1 MNTHAEYRRHSYR
14 PPERPSPAEGVEP
27 TASELARH
35 RDPSLGPE
43 QPAREQT
50 QKRIAWVRP
59 TELGSYLGPT
69 VGRGD
74 TKKQLEIINAYRAT
88 LNLAPFTEDAIKVKP
103 PAKSIDLRLVDTMAR
118 HGFTWGGRWQRS
130 EPGRFEWMGAGA

>member
-14 PPERPSPAEGVEP
+14 PPDHPTHDQGVEP

-43 QPAREQT
+43 QPAHEQT

-59 TELGSYLGPT
+59 TELGSYLGPM
-69 VGRGD
+69 VGRG
-74 TKKQLEIINAYRAT
+74 
-88 LNLAPFTEDAIKVKP
+88 
-103 PAKSIDLRLVDTMAR
+103 IDLQAELVRRAR
-118 HGFTWGGRWQRS
+118 RTPATTTRTLRHPGPDRS
-130 EPGRFEWMGAGA
+130 APAVSQEGLGL

>member
-27 TASELARH
+27 TPSELARQ

-43 QPAREQT
+43 QPAHEQT

-59 TELGSYLGPT
+59 TELSSYLGPM
-69 VGRGD
+69 VGRG
-74 TKKQLEIINAYRAT
+74 
-88 LNLAPFTEDAIKVKP
+88 
-103 PAKSIDLRLVDTMAR
+103 IDLQAELVRRAR
-118 HGFTWGGRWQRS
+118 RTPTTTTRTLRHPAPERPATPTPRQGGL
-130 EPGRFEWMGAGA
+130 GL

>member
-35 RDPSLGPE
+35 RDPLLGPE
-43 QPAREQT
+43 QPAREQM

-59 TELGSYLGPT
+59 TELGSYLSPM
-69 VGRGD
+69 VGRG
-74 TKKQLEIINAYRAT
+74 
-88 LNLAPFTEDAIKVKP
+88 
-103 PAKSIDLRLVDTMAR
+103 IDLQTELVRRAR
-118 HGFTWGGRWQRS
+118 RTPATTTRTLRH
-130 EPGRFEWMGAGA
+130 PGPHRAAPTVSQEGLGL

>member
-1 MNTHAEYRRHSYR
+1 M
-14 PPERPSPAEGVEP
+14 PAEAVEP

-59 TELGSYLGPT
+59 TELGSYLSPM
-69 VGRGD
+69 VGRG
-74 TKKQLEIINAYRAT
+74 
-88 LNLAPFTEDAIKVKP
+88 
-103 PAKSIDLRLVDTMAR
+103 IDLETELVRRAR
-118 HGFTWGGRWQRS
+118 RTPATTRTLRHAGPDRS
-130 EPGRFEWMGAGA
+130 AAPAVSQEGLGL